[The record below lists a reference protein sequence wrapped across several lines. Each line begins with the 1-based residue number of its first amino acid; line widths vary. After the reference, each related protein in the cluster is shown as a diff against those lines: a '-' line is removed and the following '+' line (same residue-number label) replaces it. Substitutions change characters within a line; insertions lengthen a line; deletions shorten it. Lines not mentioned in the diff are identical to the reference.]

1 MCDRQDRMGGII
13 MKPTD
18 LMLNDWVLWNN
29 RYVQIVRTCAYAY
42 YNGHRDVWLAHCND
56 DNFIECRDISTI
68 SPIPLTY
75 EILKKNGFSPE
86 TFLTAEWEK
95 EVYFKEFSSCVVE
108 PDDSGK
114 YIFGTTIYWNKTDG
128 DGSPIDWGTM
138 YDSRIYN
145 LQYVHELQHALR
157 LCGLDELADNF
168 KI

>member
-1 MCDRQDRMGGII
+1 

-42 YNGHRDVWLAHCND
+42 YNGHRDVQIAHCND
-56 DNFIECRDISTI
+56 DNFIECRDIPTI

-75 EILKKNGFSPE
+75 EILKKNGWKD
-86 TFLTAEWEK
+86 AEFWCEYQ
-95 EVYFKEFSSCVVE
+95 EGNNSIQACLPDMRGRINGIEIEHFKCECVH
-108 PDDSGK
+108 
-114 YIFGTTIYWNKTDG
+114 
-128 DGSPIDWGTM
+128 
-138 YDSRIYN
+138 
-145 LQYVHELQHALR
+145 QYQHLLR